1 MSNPADDK
9 SITGKTIWLTGAT
22 SGIGQALAK
31 RLATMGNFVIIS
43 GRRESELQKLV
54 NEFPKKMH
62 ALPMD
67 VSDSRSLGAIK
78 QQLEGISD
86 AIDMLVIAAGT
97 AEYEDDLG
105 FEVGMYQR
113 VFDANYFGA
122 VNTLHIAL
130 PLLHKAQQKA
140 HIVGISSLSVLVPF
154 PRAQAYGASK
164 IALEYLL
171 NSLRSELPLR
181 KFDVTVVRPGFV
193 TTPLTAKNDFPM
205 PFEMPVED
213 AVDCIIKGVAK
224 KKRQFSFPW
233 TLTSILTLFSWMPGI
248 WYKFIAPRMK
258 RNTL

>member
-1 MSNPADDK
+1 
-9 SITGKTIWLTGAT
+9 
-22 SGIGQALAK
+22 
-31 RLATMGNFVIIS
+31 MGNVVIIS
-43 GRRESELQKLV
+43 GRREAELQKLV
-54 NEFPKKMH
+54 DEYPDKMH

-67 VSDSRSLGAIK
+67 VGDSSKLSDIK
-78 QQLEGISD
+78 QQLENISD
-86 AIDMLVIAAGT
+86 FIDMLVIAAGT
-97 AEYEDDLG
+97 AEYENDLG
-105 FEVGMYQR
+105 FEDDMYRR

-130 PLLHKAQQKA
+130 PLLRNSQQKA

-171 NSLRSELPLR
+171 NTIRSELPLR

-248 WYKFIAPRMK
+248 WYRLPSSVVEYRV
-258 RNTL
+258 